1 MPPERVVHFINRD
14 DAADYLG
21 NATITDQNLFGLTYL
36 ENFLGLSGVFLTN
49 QVAKG
54 TMIATPADNIRI
66 FGVDFG
72 ELATSGLTYTVSDSG
87 LIGVTHTPAY
97 DHVSVETNVLAR
109 RDFLPRG
116 EGLHREGNHHDQVRR
131 PPWTNTRSRRSTST
145 ASTPATRRPP
155 TSASPPSCH
164 GRAQSSARRSA

>member
-1 MPPERVVHFINRD
+1 MHFINRD

-87 LIGVTHTPAY
+87 LIGVAHTPAY
-97 DHVSVETNVLAR
+97 DHVSVETNVLA
-109 RDFLPRG
+109 G
-116 EGLHREGNHHDQVRR
+116 
-131 PPWTNTRSRRSTST
+131 
-145 ASTPATRRPP
+145 ATFFPEVKDYIVKG
-155 TSASPPSCH
+155 TITTK
-164 GRAQSSARRSA
+164 